1 MRQIA
6 YNPLQTLQHQTNGNP
21 AIIAGALARSA
32 LLFEVDLTPK
42 PGLVDAE
49 NNGSHPDLSR
59 ELFYLSA
66 EALEPYFIQY
76 WQIGADK
83 PLPAIFP
90 ALRSLGL
97 EAEAEMF
104 AATGGRNTHKG
115 VHFCLGLVLAA
126 AGYLYYQTDWQV
138 KRTSDKEQVV
148 EKERLGAE
156 RQIDEKKY
164 PDDDG
169 QMLKATA
176 TSQEH
181 PALITEK
188 QLPKNSAAESQLRH
202 LELAAELL
210 SFVPRICG
218 DLIAADLSDPA
229 GKYQATAGAE
239 SFRRYGTGGIRA
251 EVSSGFPSITK
262 YGLHML
268 KAYVCRQPTFND
280 TSTGLLSDRKLALD
294 YLMTLIT
301 KVEDTTLIKRG
312 GLAGLRYAQSAA
324 TNYLRYHAHSNSWET
339 ALRRLDADF
348 QVQNL
353 SPGGA
358 ADLLAVTYFTFSL
371 IIEIF

>member
-1 MRQIA
+1 LQGDLIRKGAVRQIA
-6 YNPLQTLQHQTNGNP
+6 DNPLQNLQNQTKDNP

-66 EALEPYFIQY
+66 EVLEPYFSQY

-83 PLPAIFP
+83 SLPAIFP

-104 AATGGRNTHKG
+104 AATGERNTHKG
-115 VHFCLGLVLAA
+115 AHFCLGLVLAA
-126 AGYLYYQTDWQV
+126 AGYLYHQTDWYLT
-138 KRTSDKEQVV
+138 RTYERERLNDKVLLYD
-148 EKERLGAE
+148 KERLPETTVAE
-156 RQIDEKKY
+156 PELKHPGLTPEVQISETTTVKQK
-164 PDDDG
+164 
-169 QMLKATA
+169 LR
-176 TSQEH
+176 
-181 PALITEK
+181 LI
-188 QLPKNSAAESQLRH
+188 
-202 LELAAELL
+202 ELAAELL

-218 DLIAADLSDPA
+218 DLIAADLDDP
-229 GKYQATAGAE
+229 GGEYQATAGAE
-239 SFRRYGTGGIRA
+239 SFRRYGIGGIRA

-268 KAYVCRQPTFND
+268 KAHVCRQPTFD
-280 TSTGLLSDRKLALD
+280 ATGAGLLSDRKLALD

-301 KVEDTTLIKRG
+301 RVEDTTLIKRG

-324 TNYLRYHAHSNSWET
+324 TKYLDYHTHSNSWEA

-348 QVQNL
+348 QARNL

-371 IIEIF
+371 IIEIL

>member
-32 LLFEVDLTPK
+32 LLVEVDLTPK

-138 KRTSDKEQVV
+138 KRTSDKEQAV
-148 EKERLGAE
+148 EKERLGAK

-176 TSQEH
+176 KAQEY

-218 DLIAADLSDPA
+218 DLIAADLSDLRPISGYA
-229 GKYQATAGAE
+229 YAE
-239 SFRRYGTGGIRA
+239 SFRRYGTMGIRA
-251 EVSSGFPSITK
+251 EVSSGF
-262 YGLHML
+262 LHHKIRSAHAESL
-268 KAYVCRQPTFND
+268 C
-280 TSTGLLSDRKLALD
+280 LLTADIQCYQHGAAVRPQAGPRLSHDPD
-294 YLMTLIT
+294 YQG
-301 KVEDTTLIKRG
+301 R
-312 GLAGLRYAQSAA
+312 
-324 TNYLRYHAHSNSWET
+324 RYHFNQAGRLSRTSVCPISRHRLS
-339 ALRRLDADF
+339 ALSR
-348 QVQNL
+348 
-353 SPGGA
+353 S
-358 ADLLAVTYFTFSL
+358 
-371 IIEIF
+371 